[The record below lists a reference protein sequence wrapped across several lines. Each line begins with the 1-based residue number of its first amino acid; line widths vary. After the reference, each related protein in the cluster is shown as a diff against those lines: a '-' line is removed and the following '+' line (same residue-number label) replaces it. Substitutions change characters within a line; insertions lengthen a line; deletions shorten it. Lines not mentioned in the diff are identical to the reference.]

1 MLSQDRAPPPFVR
14 LRGQI
19 VPTSESRDRLSTR
32 IAKPAAVHNPYT
44 VHMRKLGRS
53 CTQFEDPASTSTRRQ
68 SFRIVA
74 VGVLALT
81 MLGLSGTT
89 AQETTSSTPRP
100 ILVELFT
107 SQGCSSCPAADRLLS
122 ELAATDENI
131 VALAFHVDYW
141 NYIGW
146 TDPFSS
152 SDWSDRQRRY
162 AQALEARQIYT
173 PQLVVNGRRHAVG
186 SDRQEVAAMIRSA
199 AKDNTGG
206 DSPAGTLDLE
216 ITHFDSKSLSVRLRT
231 ELESHTVGANLVA
244 WIAVVENGLETP
256 VGKGENARRTLRNDR
271 VIRRLER
278 VDRVATGS
286 QIHTTE
292 IQIDLDPAW
301 RRDRLSIAAFLQDPK
316 SLHVLASQTLPLEKS
331 QPG

>member
-1 MLSQDRAPPPFVR
+1 
-14 LRGQI
+14 
-19 VPTSESRDRLSTR
+19 
-32 IAKPAAVHNPYT
+32 
-44 VHMRKLGRS
+44 MRKLGES
-53 CTQFEDPASTSTRRQ
+53 CSQFEDPAATSSRPR
-68 SFRIVA
+68 SLRVVA
-74 VGVLALT
+74 VGVFALT
-81 MLGLSGTT
+81 TLGLFGTT
-89 AQETTSSTPRP
+89 AQDAASSSPPP

-152 SDWSDRQRRY
+152 ADWSDRQREY

-173 PQLVVNGRRHAVG
+173 PQLVINGRRHAVG

-199 AKDNTGG
+199 ARDNTAG
-206 DSPAGTLDLE
+206 DSPPGTLDLE
-216 ITHFDSKSLSVRLRT
+216 IIHFDNGTMPGSLSVRLRT
-231 ELESHTVGANLVA
+231 ELEPGVVGENLVA
-244 WIAVVENGLETP
+244 WIAVVEDGLETP

-271 VIRRLER
+271 VVRRLER
-278 VDRVATGS
+278 VHRFTADSPA
-286 QIHTTE
+286 HTTE
-292 IQIDLDPAW
+292 IQLDLDPTW
-301 RRDRLSIAAFLQDPK
+301 HCDRLSIAAFLQDPK
-316 SLHVLASQTLPLEKS
+316 SLHILASQTLPLEKS